1 MHRVFPTAGM
11 GEVPTTI
18 QKSSHSPQLQKSP
31 HQTFIAPTKQ
41 EFSNYNPTKTAY
53 LALVIVTAPFL
64 F

>member
-1 MHRVFPTAGM
+1 M

-18 QKSSHSPQLQKSP
+18 QKSSHSPQLEKSP